1 MSETAEVQEDSS
13 LVRVSPVVKR
23 DLIQLQA
30 QMKADLGRRLTF
42 NEVIEKLI
50 AGFRP

>member
-23 DLIQLQA
+23 DLFQLRA
-30 QMKADLGRRLTF
+30 QMEARLGRRLTF